1 MKILKYFFLILIIY
15 LAISLSVSRLLIFY
29 IDDNPDFFQDLISK
43 KSAINLQIKT
53 INSNWKGI
61 YPSIETEISYND
73 KNSQLN
79 YIGRIQL
86 QVNIYKSIIF
96 LKPVIKSIYADN
108 IKYTGNI
115 INLIAENSKSKRID
129 GIIVESIVIEN
140 SEFYIWHNKNKFE
153 LKNTNILVDKNNI
166 SISSNLDED
175 KKIIIAIRDLEI
187 KNNKVN
193 KASYKAEIQG
203 DFNYKLEN
211 FFNNHDL
218 KINGTNL
225 FMKIN
230 GEYENNNFTSSKI
243 LIKTIGE
250 SLIYFNDSLFKD
262 INLKVAFSG
271 DIKNKFNFEII
282 EFYSKSKSNSI
293 YKFNN
298 ISVSYENNKKMN
310 IYANNI
316 SIDTKKIFK
325 DYNFIKKNNFNFIG
339 NVKNLK
345 VIFFPNK
352 SSNKFF
358 LSGNFQNSSFFSNT
372 SYVKNFSG
380 FISIDDYKAYI
391 NSNSNDIE
399 ILNNAI
405 INKKLSFDNVKGEI
419 SISNFISPDINL
431 SNIKILNNQLDLSIS
446 GNIDKQSDSISIFTT
461 LNYVD
466 MRYVTDYFPKNF
478 ITKKTSKYFSKAFLK
493 GQTNNGYVFIN
504 GRLSKYPFYDDYS
517 GISYAVFPIKDL
529 KVDYKKGWIPFD
541 DISGIAYF
549 KKREAHFISNSFE
562 ILDSEVSKSSL
573 YIKNVKSAELLLKGD
588 LKGPLK
594 DLLIYSNKAGLSKVE
609 KNNINKIKGSANTE
623 FNIKLA
629 FNGNDNYYESQIQL
643 NNINYSANESYNF
656 KKIKGIVK
664 FKNNNFYTE
673 DGKFIEAFYN
683 NLKVKFKLNTDENGN
698 FILSG
703 NQNIK
708 LNKYIEN
715 KNFKN
720 YISGKSNWNYKI
732 NIPSFNSTNKSIKV
746 LAKSKLDGT
755 EINLPEP
762 FKKKKNIRSKTVISA
777 LYKENEFN
785 DISITYNGIYSRL
798 MTLDSLNGYIDF
810 SGKIHNM
817 PNNKL
822 NIFGNIDTVNINE
835 WKKINGEKKSNIN
848 YLQYINTIN
857 INVSKLISDKII
869 LDNFHAKG
877 FSSDNAFTF
886 NELTSSSDNFNIKA
900 SGDVENNNVSSFKI
914 YLKSN
919 NLENLLN
926 YWNFTHS
933 LRDSSL
939 DSNFDIT
946 WKGNLFD
953 FSLNKVYGNF
963 STNMKDGRIKKVGNR
978 VTRIFG
984 LFNIDLL
991 AKRLSLDFDDVTK
1004 NGFYYN
1010 TLDGDFRIDSG
1021 SIFTTNLFVKGPSAE
1036 LLAVGTTDIINETY
1050 DMQVV
1055 ASPEFGETLPAIALL
1070 GGPITAAATFAAEKL
1085 AKAFGK
1091 DINDLIKIRYKVSG
1105 SWDNPVIKV
1114 IGRKNDPLDDVQEL
1128 LQ

>member
-1 MKILKYFFLILIIY
+1 MKILKYFFLILITY

-29 IDDNPDFFQDLISK
+29 IDDNPGFFQDLISK
-43 KSAINLQIKT
+43 KSTINLQIKT

-129 GIIVESIVIEN
+129 RIIVESIVIEN

-166 SISSNLDED
+166 NISSNLDKD

-187 KNNKVN
+187 KNNKIN

-211 FFNNHDL
+211 FFINHDL
-218 KINGTNL
+218 KINGNNL

-230 GEYENNNFTSSKI
+230 GKYENNNFTSSKI
-243 LIKTIGE
+243 SIKTIGE

-293 YKFNN
+293 YKFDN

-352 SSNKFF
+352 SSSKFF
-358 LSGNFQNSSFFSNT
+358 LSGNFENSSFFSNT

-431 SNIKILNNQLDLSIS
+431 SNLKILNNQLDLSIS

-732 NIPSFNSTNKSIKV
+732 NIPSFNSTNKSIKI

-798 MTLDSLNGYIDF
+798 RSLDSLNGYIDF

-939 DSNFDIT
+939 DSNFDIA